1 MLSIYCQRIDEPE
14 PRLASNAFGWDEA
27 IQFIRI
33 LVSVHGYNWED
44 IRQYD
49 SSAKQQTIFDGY
61 SETEYCYVVQ
71 ERN

>member
-1 MLSIYCQRIDEPE
+1 MLKIYCQRQNEE

-49 SSAKQQTIFDGY
+49 DGETQYTLFDGY
-61 SETEYCYVVQ
+61 APDEYCYIVQ
-71 ERN
+71 EKE